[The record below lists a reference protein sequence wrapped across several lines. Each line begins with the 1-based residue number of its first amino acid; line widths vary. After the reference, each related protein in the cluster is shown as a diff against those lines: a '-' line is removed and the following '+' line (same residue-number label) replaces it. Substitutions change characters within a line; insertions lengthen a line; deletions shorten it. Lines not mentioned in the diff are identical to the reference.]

1 MSAQTNTV
9 EHLPAELDKYLSG
22 FYAHKSWRT
31 SLVYDPLD
39 RRWRLEIHLTDD
51 SLRGDDRFYSLLEY
65 FVRTQRMLVR
75 RASGDS
81 LQCSLIDAAGA
92 DITSSLRSRGAR
104 YLDDDE
110 KGAIMRRRLAL
121 LGLRRHFWS
130 NLLPGLLL
138 WAATLALLLGVF
150 HFSLALTLILCVI
163 GLAVQVTV
171 VRIMSAR
178 SK

>member
-9 EHLPAELDKYLSG
+9 EHLPAELDRYLSG
-22 FYAHKSWRT
+22 FYAHKTWRS

-39 RRWRLEIHLTDD
+39 RRWRLEVRLIDN

-92 DITSSLRSRGAR
+92 DITASLRSRGAS
-104 YLDDDE
+104 YLDDEE
-110 KGAIMRRRLAL
+110 KGAVMRRRLAL
-121 LGLRRHFWS
+121 LGLRRHLWS

-138 WAATLALLLGVF
+138 WTATLALLLGVF
-150 HFSLALTLILCVI
+150 HFSFPLTILLCAIGLSVQLILVN
-163 GLAVQVTV
+163 VT
-171 VRIMSAR
+171 SAR
-178 SK
+178 GK